1 MNSPDYFKV
10 LRLARQ
16 ERAAEQRRRR
26 REWPFG
32 KQEAWRLVGFRV
44 RWRLALFVLRVI
56 HVGLAVARLRE
67 RRPLAFVAIPAN

>member
-1 MNSPDYFKV
+1 V
-10 LRLARQ
+10 LWGWVVRALRLARQ

-32 KQEAWRLVGFRV
+32 KQEAWQLVGFRI

-67 RRPLAFVAIPAN
+67 RRPLSFVAVS